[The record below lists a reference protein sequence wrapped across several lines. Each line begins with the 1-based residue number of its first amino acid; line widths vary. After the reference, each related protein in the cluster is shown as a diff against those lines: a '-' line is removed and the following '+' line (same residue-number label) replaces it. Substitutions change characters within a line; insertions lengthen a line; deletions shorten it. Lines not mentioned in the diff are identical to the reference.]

1 MSEGR
6 VLTVDEAMELLAFLI
21 TSARTQLDE
30 PAIYGPLRLLT
41 ATERLSGY
49 LLETATP
56 ELRPVFQSFVDNIP
70 EMHMR
75 MTDEDWYR
83 EQLDEL
89 CKAIA
94 TVLVQRSEA
103 TS

>member
-1 MSEGR
+1 MSER
-6 VLTVDEAMELLAFLI
+6 TVLTVDQAMELLAFLI

-49 LLETATP
+49 MLESATP
-56 ELRPVFQSFVDNIP
+56 EVYPVLKSFVDNIP

-75 MTDEDWYR
+75 MADEDRYR

-94 TVLVQRSEA
+94 TLLVKRSEA